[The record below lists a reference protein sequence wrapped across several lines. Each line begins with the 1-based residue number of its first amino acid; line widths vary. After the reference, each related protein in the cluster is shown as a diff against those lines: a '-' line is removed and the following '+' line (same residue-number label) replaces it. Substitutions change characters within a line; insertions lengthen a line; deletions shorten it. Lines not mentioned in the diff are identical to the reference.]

1 MTRTID
7 TEDRIGTEIPFFTPR
22 RSSLL
27 SPTTRARQMS
37 SSLPPSSL
45 PRTDSGAGVVSLF
58 DNHDTIPDLS
68 LGGGGGGGGVSSGSG
83 RSVGRQSMQLISM
96 QVISSLQTTII
107 KPTVRYTHLFYSHDS
122 TSLINFRIN
131 PHVTIRYPI
140 STPTKILHNLMC
152 ACCRIWEVPLPIDDL
167 SNMPTI
173 TIIFP

>member
-37 SSLPPSSL
+37 TSLPPSSL

-96 QVISSLQTTII
+96 QVISSLQTIII
-107 KPTVRYTHLFYSHDS
+107 KPTVISNLFYLHDS
-122 TSLINFRIN
+122 TSLINF
-131 PHVTIRYPI
+131 
-140 STPTKILHNLMC
+140 
-152 ACCRIWEVPLPIDDL
+152 E
-167 SNMPTI
+167 
-173 TIIFP
+173 